1 MLMVKVRPDVAL
13 AFNYFVMIMERLC
26 RVSHDN
32 PMQEECTQLLVPVVW
47 GWGGGG
53 AVGPGG
59 SVRGG
64 WLAVP

>member
-1 MLMVKVRPDVAL
+1 MSRLRLPRLSQDMGYVA
-13 AFNYFVMIMERLC
+13 
-26 RVSHDN
+26 
-32 PMQEECTQLLVPVVW
+32 ECHVLEG
-47 GWGGGG
+47 GWGGD